1 MITVPILIVLALIAI
16 LMVLFFREIYPIPLT
31 ALLAAILLMVTGVL
45 TPEEGL
51 SGFSSR
57 ATITVLAMFVLS
69 AGVKRTGAVESVTR
83 RLMAWSGDSH
93 RRQVFALGL
102 AAGPISGFVNN
113 TPVVA
118 VLIPAALQ
126 MARKNR
132 LSPSKL
138 LMPVSHM
145 AMLGGLATVI
155 GTSTNLLAN
164 AILARL
170 GYRPF
175 GFFEFSLVGAVALAT
190 GLAYYLTLGLRLLP
204 DRGTGNLVERFDL
217 HGFLAE
223 FAVPPGS
230 PLIGQTVQQA
240 GLDPGHGWQIL
251 SLTRGGE
258 TQSVPP
264 ASRHL
269 QEGDELLV
277 EGSRERLGELAREK
291 GLIALPEI
299 KHPLALEEPKDKGD
313 MATAEVIITMGSRY
327 VGQTLAEI
335 DFRAR
340 FEAMVL
346 AMRHQGRVEIGPLSH
361 SRLHPGDVLLVQGTP
376 LALEQ
381 MREMPDLFVTRL
393 RGVETYRRE
402 KRFQAVG
409 IILGV
414 VLASSLGWLDIAV
427 AALAG
432 ATLMVI
438 TGCLRMDEF
447 LGSIHWD
454 IILMLGGLIPLG
466 IALEKTGGAALMA
479 RGLVEAGHL
488 LPGIWFLV
496 AVFLVTSLITEVA
509 SNNASVVLLVPVAV
523 AASVGLG
530 LDPRPVAL
538 TVSLAA
544 STSMM
549 TPMGYQTN
557 TMILEP
563 GNYRFKDYARVG
575 APLNLLL
582 AAVIPLTVAWLFPL
596 R

>member
-1 MITVPILIVLALIAI
+1 MITLPMLIVLALI
-16 LMVLFFREIYPIPLT
+16 LGLLVLFFREIYPIPLT
-31 ALLAAILLMVTGVL
+31 ALLAAIVLMVSGVL

-57 ATITVLAMFVLS
+57 ATITVMAMFVLS
-69 AGVKRTGAVESVTR
+69 AGMKQTGAVEALTR
-83 RLMAWSGDSH
+83 RLIAWAGDSH
-93 RRQVFALGL
+93 RRQILALSL

-126 MARKNR
+126 MARKSR
-132 LSPSKL
+132 SSPSKL

-164 AILARL
+164 AILARM

-175 GFFEFSLVGAVALAT
+175 GFFEFSLVGAIALAV

-204 DRGTGNLVERFDL
+204 DRGAGDLVERFDL

-223 FAVPPGS
+223 FAVPAGS
-230 PLIGQTVQQA
+230 QLIGQTLEAA
-240 GLDPGHGWQIL
+240 GFDPTQGWQIL
-251 SLTRGGE
+251 GLSRGGQ
-258 TQSVPP
+258 TLGVPP
-264 ASRHL
+264 SSLHL
-269 QEGDELLV
+269 REGDELLM
-277 EGSRERLGELAREK
+277 EGSRERLGRLAREK
-291 GLIALPEI
+291 GLVALPQI
-299 KHPLALEEPKDKGD
+299 KHPLSMEDGQGNND
-313 MATAEVIITMGSRY
+313 MATAEVVITMGSRY
-327 VGQTLAEI
+327 VGQTLAQI
-335 DFRAR
+335 DFRAH

-346 AMRHQGRVEIGPLSH
+346 AVRHQGRMEIGPLSQG
-361 SRLHPGDVLLVQGTP
+361 RLHPGDVLLVQGTP
-376 LALEQ
+376 HALEQ

-393 RGVETYRRE
+393 RGLETYRRD
-402 KRFQAVG
+402 KLPHAIG

-427 AALAG
+427 AALGG
-432 ATLMVI
+432 ATLMVM

-447 LGSIHWD
+447 LSAIHWE

-479 RGLVEAGHL
+479 RGLVDAGHL
-488 LPGIWFLV
+488 LPGVWFLV
-496 AVFLVTSLITEVA
+496 ALFLVTSLITEVA
-509 SNNASVVLLVPVAV
+509 SNNASVVLLVPVAIT
-523 AASVGLG
+523 AAVGLG

-563 GNYRFKDYARVG
+563 GNYRFRDYARVG

-582 AAVIPLTVAWLFPL
+582 AGVIPLAVAWLFPL
-596 R
+596 